1 MIQPEQIRSDELH
14 DDDVDEIF
22 GTVVLSTEDQL
33 PSRTFLPLID
43 IGCSLE
49 D

>member
-22 GTVVLSTEDQL
+22 GTIDLSTEDKYH
-33 PSRTFLPLID
+33 
-43 IGCSLE
+43 
-49 D
+49 